1 MNPNELWSQL
11 KAGDKNALEQIYRG
25 HVDLLFKYGCRFS
38 NNTQLVEDCVQDLFM
53 EIWRNRKGLSQT
65 DSIKRYLLASIRRK
79 IIKHLEKGKKLVST
93 EDHDP
98 SFELEIAIEER
109 LIDAETKIALS
120 QQLKKAFDSL
130 SKRQKEAVY
139 LKYYAGLD
147 YEDIVTVMDIGYQ
160 SLRNLVSNALK
171 KMKQNVGALEVI
183 ILMEYFFNFF

>member
-1 MNPNELWSQL
+1 MSHNELWSQL
-11 KAGDKNALEQIYRG
+11 KAGDKNALEKIYRT

-38 NNTQLVEDCVQDLFM
+38 TNTQLVEDCVQDLFM

-109 LIDAETKIALS
+109 LINAETKVAMS
-120 QQLKKAFDSL
+120 QQLKRAFDSL

-147 YEDIVTVMDIGYQ
+147 YEDIENVMDIGYQ

-183 ILMEYFFNFF
+183 ILMEYFFKFF